1 MKAFIKYI
9 GVITNDDK
17 IHHVNFKEGVNV
29 ITGRSSTGKSAIL
42 EVFDYCFGSSEF
54 IIPDGV
60 ITNNTVF
67 YFVVLKLK
75 EIYLIL
81 GRSKNKKDCFLAS
94 TSDNSFIENISNFN
108 IDYFHSLDKYTLKD
122 FRKELNKYFKI
133 DIDDTDEDL
142 EDRKFRNNN
151 AKKAA
156 PSYRNFTSFM
166 LQHQN
171 LIANKHALFYRF
183 DEKEKKEQV
192 IEQFKIFLSF
202 VDSEYFPLKQ
212 RLAELNREL
221 RQLEFTK
228 ESTQKYI
235 NENKEKLKFLLEE
248 FELITNNSLFKKN
261 IDSILLSPNESL
273 EYLDNFISSKENII
287 SNDFSNQ
294 NIKKKNDLQIRYNKI
309 VSDIRKIQN
318 IISEIDVSII
328 YAKEFIEQKSNI
340 SHANESSLSNCECIF
355 CGNTNIKLI
364 DKQNKLKDAIEWF
377 NSEMDKSQYTIE
389 SFVSNKKEYEVKLK
403 KLMIEANLI
412 KNELNVLDKV
422 ITSLEKNKSIEYQAT
437 KVIIQIEAFLETI
450 KTNSLTEIET
460 KIKNLQDSISIIEQN
475 LKTDYNVDN
484 KLNLAERQINQ
495 QMNRIGKE
503 LEFEE
508 IYKDNLNLKFDSK
521 TFELYQQTLI
531 KGIPDK
537 KVYLRSMGSGANWLS
552 SHVALFTSLLY
563 YSCSLKDKS
572 LIPSILFLDQP
583 SQVYFPTEIDN
594 DEVFDGKKLK
604 KISNEETKYDDDIN
618 AVTNLFDKL
627 VEFCSYTL
635 LETGIEPQI
644 IITDH
649 ADKLKLINADFDKDL
664 VRARWRSKKDGF
676 IKLNN

>member
-17 IHHVNFKEGVNV
+17 IHHVEFKDGVNV

-60 ITNNTVF
+60 ITKYSVF
-67 YFVVLKLK
+67 YFVIIKLK
-75 EIYLIL
+75 ETYLIL
-81 GRSKNKKDCFLAS
+81 GRSKNKKDCFLSS
-94 TSDNSFIENISNFN
+94 TTDTTFIDNINNFN
-108 IDYFHSLDKYTLKD
+108 NDYFQLLDKYTLQD
-122 FRKELNKYFKI
+122 FKKELNKYFNI
-133 DIDDTDEDL
+133 DINDTDEDL
-142 EDRKFRNNN
+142 EDRKFRKNN

-156 PSYRNFTSFM
+156 PSFRNFTSFI

-192 IEQFKIFLSF
+192 VEQYKIFLSF

-212 RLAELNREL
+212 RLAELTREL
-221 RQLEFTK
+221 KQLQFVK
-228 ESTQKYI
+228 DNALKYQ
-235 NENKEKLKFLLEE
+235 EQNKDKLKFLLEE
-248 FELITNNSLFKKN
+248 FELITNKKLFKNN
-261 IDSILLSPNESL
+261 IEAILLKPNESL
-273 EYLDNFISSKENII
+273 QHLDNII
-287 SNDFSNQ
+287 SDKESIVSDDFSNK
-294 NIKKKNDLQIRYNKI
+294 NISNKNELQTKYNKLI
-309 VSDIRKIQN
+309 SEIRKIQN

-328 YAKEFIEQKSNI
+328 YAKDFTEQKSNI
-340 SHANESSLSNCECIF
+340 SHSNNSAINDCECIF
-355 CGNTNIKLI
+355 CGNQNVKLV
-364 DKQNKLKDAIEWF
+364 DKQNKLKEAIEWF
-377 NSEMDKSQYTIE
+377 NNEMDKSQYTIE
-389 SFVSNKKEYEVKLK
+389 SFVSNKKQYELILKDLIDSASLVKK
-403 KLMIEANLI
+403 EINA
-412 KNELNVLDKV
+412 LDKV

-450 KTNSLTEIET
+450 KTNSLIEIEI
-460 KIKNLQDSISIIEQN
+460 KIGDVKELISIIEKT
-475 LKTDYNVDN
+475 LKTDYDVEK

-503 LEFEE
+503 LEFED
-508 IYKDNLNLKFDSK
+508 IYKDDLNLKFDSK
-521 TFELYQQTLI
+521 TFELYQQTLK
-531 KGIPDK
+531 KGLPDK

-563 YSCSLKDKS
+563 YSCTLKDKS
-572 LIPSILFLDQP
+572 LIPTILFLDQP

-604 KISNEETKYDDDIN
+604 EISSEETDYDDDIN
-618 AVTNLFDKL
+618 AVTNLFDQL
-627 VEFCSYTL
+627 VEFCDYTYA
-635 LETGIEPQI
+635 ETGIKPQI

-649 ADKLKLINADFDKDL
+649 ADKLKLKNADFNDDL
-664 VRARWRSKKDGF
+664 VRARWRSKNDGF
-676 IKLNN
+676 IKL

>member
-248 FELITNNSLFKKN
+248 FELITNKRLFKKN

-287 SNDFSNQ
+287 SNP
-294 NIKKKNDLQIRYNKI
+294 LGE
-309 VSDIRKIQN
+309 
-318 IISEIDVSII
+318 II
-328 YAKEFIEQKSNI
+328 
-340 SHANESSLSNCECIF
+340 
-355 CGNTNIKLI
+355 
-364 DKQNKLKDAIEWF
+364 
-377 NSEMDKSQYTIE
+377 
-389 SFVSNKKEYEVKLK
+389 
-403 KLMIEANLI
+403 
-412 KNELNVLDKV
+412 
-422 ITSLEKNKSIEYQAT
+422 
-437 KVIIQIEAFLETI
+437 
-450 KTNSLTEIET
+450 
-460 KIKNLQDSISIIEQN
+460 
-475 LKTDYNVDN
+475 
-484 KLNLAERQINQ
+484 
-495 QMNRIGKE
+495 
-503 LEFEE
+503 
-508 IYKDNLNLKFDSK
+508 
-521 TFELYQQTLI
+521 
-531 KGIPDK
+531 
-537 KVYLRSMGSGANWLS
+537 
-552 SHVALFTSLLY
+552 
-563 YSCSLKDKS
+563 
-572 LIPSILFLDQP
+572 
-583 SQVYFPTEIDN
+583 
-594 DEVFDGKKLK
+594 
-604 KISNEETKYDDDIN
+604 
-618 AVTNLFDKL
+618 
-627 VEFCSYTL
+627 
-635 LETGIEPQI
+635 
-644 IITDH
+644 
-649 ADKLKLINADFDKDL
+649 
-664 VRARWRSKKDGF
+664 
-676 IKLNN
+676 